1 MLNII
6 LTQSN
11 LINKR
16 IGCLGLKLTI
26 LNFLLIV
33 VTYIGTKVA
42 IAPILSSQRG
52 IELNKY
58 FVLSRSTLA

>member
-16 IGCLGLKLTI
+16 IGCLGLKLTV

-42 IAPILSSQRG
+42 IAPILSSRRG
-52 IELNKY
+52 IELKKS